1 MIKKISE
8 YNPRKECIL
17 NILTRILKL
26 PTTKQVMILSHTKL
40 LLSFLHDA
48 IEYRELGTVGYY
60 VGGMKQSALK
70 ESETKQIVLA
80 TFAMAEEA
88 LDIKT
93 LTTLILATPKT
104 DVTQAVGRI
113 LRVKHEAPLVIDI
126 VDSHPTF
133 VNQWKK
139 RRAYYNSQGYT
150 LVETTHDTYPVP
162 SKKATKQKS
171 ICFLTT

>member
-1 MIKKISE
+1 
-8 YNPRKECIL
+8 L
-17 NILTRILKL
+17 
-26 PTTKQVMILSHTKL
+26 
-40 LLSFLHDA
+40 A
-48 IEYRELGTVGYY
+48 TVGFY

-70 ESETKQIVLA
+70 ESETKRIILA

-93 LTTLILATPKT
+93 LSTLILATPKN

-113 LRVKHEAPLVIDI
+113 LRVKHEKPVVIDI
-126 VDSHPTF
+126 VDPHTTF

-150 LVETTHDTYPVP
+150 IVESNHATYPRAIE
-162 SKKATKQKS
+162 SKKAAPKCLL
-171 ICFLTT
+171 I